1 MSGSRRGL
9 YNYSKSDY
17 LCRYGRGL
25 RHEAIENER
34 NDLDLG
40 KGKLYLSK
48 NLVSNGGQL
57 IIRKGTVLTSLFVKS
72 EEPVIMH
79 YGRSKKDGAPGPG
92 TGNYLR
98 NNARTHK
105 DDLIYKS
112 QAVKLIRYICDNDM
126 TGMEMNI
133 LKGSYYASRKEDVLE
148 YCKNFDEGELGA
160 KSTDT
165 KIELK
170 ITSQKDIQVRSGKDT
185 VKDVVKK
192 IGTKEAKEWFE
203 VLDKEGYFDMTNM
216 YDKFMCWSK
225 SDKTTKARY
234 GLGKAIHEYV
244 YKDRNAFATYY
255 ENAGYS
261 AIIDPED
268 YTYGYVSPVIITNPR
283 DFILLEMYQMR

>member
-1 MSGSRRGL
+1 MSGSKPHL
-9 YNYSKSDY
+9 YRLIIKHSETNA
-17 LCRYGRGL
+17 LT
-25 RHEAIENER
+25 
-34 NDLDLG
+34 DLDLSQ
-40 KGKLYLSK
+40 GKLYLSK

-57 IIRKGTVLTSLFVKS
+57 VIRKGTTLTSLFVMPK
-72 EEPVIMH
+72 EPVIMH
-79 YGRSKKDGAPGPG
+79 YGRSKRDGAPGPG

-112 QAVKLIRYICDNDM
+112 QAINLIRYICDNDM

-165 KIELK
+165 KIQLK
-170 ITSQKDIQVRSGKDT
+170 ITSHKDIQVRTGKDT

-192 IGTKEAKEWFE
+192 IGSKEVKEWFKA
-203 VLDKEGYFDMTNM
+203 LDEEGYFDMTNM

-225 SDKTTKARY
+225 SIKTTEARY

-244 YKDRNAFATYY
+244 YKDRNGFADWYAK
-255 ENAGYS
+255 AGYS

-268 YTYGYVSPVIITNPR
+268 YTYGYVSPVIITNPQ
-283 DFILLEMYQMR
+283 DFILLEMQQMR